1 MPKLTYFAFPAPTK
15 ITVSFTEDGLTCERV
30 ALGYWLDL
38 SSPTGYGPYFQLA
51 RGFTAD
57 REDLKAS
64 ISPDEVY
71 S

>member
-1 MPKLTYFAFPAPTK
+1 MSKLTYFAFPAPTK
-15 ITVSFTEDGLTCERV
+15 ITVSSAESGVTCERV

-51 RGFTAD
+51 RGFTAS
-57 REDLKAS
+57 RENLKAS
-64 ISPDEVY
+64 ISTHEVY